1 MPGHHVDALLKQLE
15 QESHRRSRLQTIT
28 LPIEQEDL
36 VRLQALAEIHG
47 MDITELTPVLLHTIL
62 IDIEA
67 HMPYQPGS
75 KVIRVE
81 DGEPIY
87 EDVGP
92 MPRYL
97 AAKRKHEKMCA

>member
-1 MPGHHVDALLKQLE
+1 MPGNHIDTLLQQLE
-15 QESHRRSRLQTIT
+15 HESHRRSRLQTIT

-36 VRLQALAEIHG
+36 VRLQALAEVYG
-47 MDITELTPVLLHTIL
+47 MDITELTPVLLHSIL
-62 IDIEA
+62 TDIEA
-67 HMPYQPGS
+67 HMPYKPGK

-81 DGEPIY
+81 DDEPIY

-92 MPRYL
+92 TPRYL